1 MEGLRE
7 RRDNILI
14 DIKKDEERKKDL
26 ENVIEKMKVELDE
39 LTEILEQK
47 VEVRNEYDRII
58 SSTET
63 AYVKVRNCFIIK
75 SFLDVKWLSNVT

>member
-1 MEGLRE
+1 LEGLRE

-26 ENVIEKMKVELDE
+26 ENVIEKMKMELDE

-63 AYVKVRNCFIIK
+63 AYVKVRK
-75 SFLDVKWLSNVT
+75 

>member
-1 MEGLRE
+1 
-7 RRDNILI
+7 
-14 DIKKDEERKKDL
+14 
-26 ENVIEKMKVELDE
+26 MKVELDE

-63 AYVKVRNCFIIK
+63 AYVKVRK
-75 SFLDVKWLSNVT
+75 

>member
-26 ENVIEKMKVELDE
+26 ETAIEKMKIELDE
-39 LTEILEQK
+39 LTEMLEKK
-47 VEVRNEYDRII
+47 VEVRNEFDRII
-58 SSTET
+58 TSTET
-63 AYVKVRNCFIIK
+63 AYIKVSYFIIR
-75 SFLDVKWLSNVT
+75 